1 METSFK
7 ELCTPAKLYFV
18 VAVFSSILMLINK
31 AHIMLVVVKL
41 VFAFLWTCVL
51 CWLCKK
57 GYKSVSWFLVLL
69 PFILMIFARPQTYES
84 ELLESMTMK
93 KK

>member
-18 VAVFSSILMLINK
+18 IAVFSSILMLLNK
-31 AHIMLVVVKL
+31 ANIITVLVKL

-57 GYKSVSWFLVLL
+57 GYKSISWFLVLL
-69 PFILMIFARPQTYES
+69 PFIIMIIARPNTYES
-84 ELLESMTMK
+84 ELLESMTSK
-93 KK
+93 KR